1 MAEADC
7 SVFISADEALF
18 MSDLCG
24 FSRFRAAVAVVVVA
38 VVIAVL
44 VVKGVWCAVSG
55 RKGGIPPTSFASGVR
70 PG

>member
-1 MAEADC
+1 
-7 SVFISADEALF
+7 

-44 VVKGVWCAVSG
+44 VVKGVWCGVSG